1 MECFNKKIAGQS
13 LIEVV
18 VAVGMIAL
26 LLTAVLAL
34 ISLSVKNSRLA
45 KDRTN
50 AVSSAQQGVEL
61 MRTYRDFNWS
71 TLLAKANGTNYDLP
85 GNWTVDMGLS
95 NGCPD
100 ANNIYDYYLR
110 CVVLTQPGGGEIAVQ
125 VTVSWVEGS
134 QTYHTVQSTN
144 LSLWER

>member
-1 MECFNKKIAGQS
+1 MECFNKKHLGQS

-18 VAVGMIAL
+18 VAVGMMAL

-45 KDRTN
+45 KDRTM
-50 AVSSAQQGVEL
+50 AVGLAQQGVEL
-61 MRTYRDFNWS
+61 MRTYREYLNWS
-71 TLLAKANGTNYDLP
+71 TFLAKAGTNYDLP
-85 GNWTVDMGLS
+85 ENWTVVTGLS
-95 NGCPD
+95 NGCPTD
-100 ANNIYDYYLR
+100 NNIYDYYLR
-110 CVVLTQPGGGEIAVQ
+110 CVILTQSGGGEVAVQ

-134 QTYHTVQSTN
+134 QTYQTVQSTN

>member
-1 MECFNKKIAGQS
+1 MACFNKKHCGQS

-18 VAVGMIAL
+18 VAVGMFGL

-34 ISLSVKNSRLA
+34 ISLSVKNSRLS

-50 AVSSAQQGVEL
+50 AVSLAQQGVEL
-61 MRTYRDFNWS
+61 MRTYRDYNFTDLS
-71 TLLAKANGTNYDLP
+71 GQANGTVYNLAE
-85 GNWTVDMGLS
+85 NWTVGPALS
-95 NGCPD
+95 SPCQEK
-100 ANNIYDYYLR
+100 NIYSYYTR
-110 CVVLTQPGGGEIAVQ
+110 CVKLSPGIEVI

-134 QTYHTVQSTN
+134 QTYQTVQSTN

>member
-1 MECFNKKIAGQS
+1 MQCNKKQNLGQS

-45 KDRTN
+45 KDRTI
-50 AVSSAQQGVEL
+50 AVGLAQQGVEL
-61 MRTYRDFNWS
+61 MRTYRDYSFTDLSGQADGSVYN
-71 TLLAKANGTNYDLP
+71 LAE
-85 GNWTVDMGLS
+85 NWTVGPLLIS
-95 NGCPD
+95 PCLTK
-100 ANNIYDYYLR
+100 NIYTYYTR
-110 CVVLTQPGGGEIAVQ
+110 CVKLSPGIEVI
-125 VTVSWVEGS
+125 VTVDWQEGS
-134 QTYHTVQSTN
+134 QNFQTVQSTN

>member
-1 MECFNKKIAGQS
+1 MQCNKKQNLGQS

-45 KDRTN
+45 KDRTI
-50 AVSSAQQGVEL
+50 AVGLAQQGVEL
-61 MRTYRDFNWS
+61 MRTYRDYSFTGLS
-71 TLLAKANGTNYDLP
+71 GQADGTVYNLP
-85 GNWTVDMGLS
+85 ENWTVLTGLS
-95 NGCPD
+95 ASCP
-100 ANNIYDYYLR
+100 ATNNIYSYYLR
-110 CVVLTQPGGGEIAVQ
+110 CVKLSPGIEVI
-125 VTVSWVEGS
+125 VTVDWQEGS
-134 QTYHTVQSTN
+134 QNFQTVQSTN